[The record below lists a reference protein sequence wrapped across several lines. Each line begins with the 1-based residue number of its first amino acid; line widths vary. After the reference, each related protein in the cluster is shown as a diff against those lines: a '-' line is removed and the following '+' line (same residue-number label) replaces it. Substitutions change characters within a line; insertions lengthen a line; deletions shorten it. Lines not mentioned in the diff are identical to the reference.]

1 MLLWRG
7 RKIIAAFLMIIEFW
21 MRVLGIFISTLG
33 TALIESRLRMKYD
46 SKVEKSYGLEELESD
61 PITGHSVKLNAVAK
75 NLIKLEI
82 D

>member
-1 MLLWRG
+1 
-7 RKIIAAFLMIIEFW
+7 

-46 SKVEKSYGLEELESD
+46 SKVKKSPGLEELQSD
-61 PITGHSVKLNAVAK
+61 SITGHSMKLSAGAK
-75 NLIKLEI
+75 NLIKFGI